1 MPGSVKDMIN
11 TLWTKNFTIITLG
24 TVISAIGGVAMGFA
38 LSFVV
43 FDNTGSTLMMALFAA
58 ASSLPGVI
66 LPVLISP
73 YLDNFRRKPVIVGLD
88 YLSAVIYL
96 LFGLYL
102 LKHSFSLPLY
112 LLFSL
117 LCGSIGSVYN
127 LAYESLYPNLIPD
140 GFAQKGYTIS
150 GMLYPTVTMVMTPV
164 ASILY
169 TRLGLGVL
177 CLGEGLL
184 LAAAATVETQ
194 IRVEEHTKPG
204 GKFSFG
210 DYLGDFKEGFRY
222 LKKEKGLL
230 RIYGYMPITQG
241 ISQATEPLIRAWF
254 RTAPGLNLTMYALF
268 TTAEFIGRTVGGLIH
283 YKVEIPP
290 EKRFSLAYLV
300 YVTYNIMDTVLL
312 WLGFPLMLLNRGIC
326 GFLGINSATLR
337 ASSVQNYLPDNMRAK
352 VNAVFNML
360 YALVP
365 TLLTLAVGALG
376 EVMDYRLC
384 VTLVSAAGL
393 LPCYLIMWRGREDVK
408 KVYNRKY

>member
-1 MPGSVKDMIN
+1 MIN

>member
-1 MPGSVKDMIN
+1 MKN

-58 ASSLPGVI
+58 ASSLPGII
-66 LPVLISP
+66 LPVLLAP

-117 LCGSIGSVYN
+117 ACGSIGSVYN
-127 LAYESLYPNLIPD
+127 LAYESLYPNLIPE
-140 GFAQKGYTIS
+140 GFAQKGYTVS

-177 CLGEGLL
+177 CIGEGLL
-184 LAAAATVETQ
+184 LAAAASVETQ
-194 IRVEEHTKPG
+194 IRVEEHAKPG
-204 GKFSFG
+204 GKFSFS
-210 DYLGDFKEGFRY
+210 DYIGDFKEGFRY

-268 TTAEFIGRTVGGLIH
+268 TTAEFIGRSIGGLVH
-283 YKVEIPP
+283 YKFEIPP

-312 WLGFPLMLLNRGIC
+312 WLGFPLMMVNRGIC

-376 EVMDYRLC
+376 EMMDYRLC

>member
-1 MPGSVKDMIN
+1 MKN

-58 ASSLPGVI
+58 ASSLPGII
-66 LPVLISP
+66 LPVLLSP

-117 LCGSIGSVYN
+117 ACGSIGSVYN
-127 LAYESLYPNLIPD
+127 LAYESLYPNLIPE
-140 GFAQKGYTIS
+140 GFAQKGYTVS

-184 LAAAATVETQ
+184 LAAAASVETQ
-194 IRVEEHTKPG
+194 IKVEEHTKPG
-204 GKFSFG
+204 GKFSFS
-210 DYLGDFKEGFRY
+210 DYIGDFKEGFRY

-241 ISQATEPLIRAWF
+241 ISQATGPLIRAWF

-268 TTAEFIGRTVGGLIH
+268 TTAEFIGRSIGGLVH
-283 YKVEIPP
+283 YKFEIPP

-312 WLGFPLMLLNRGIC
+312 WLGFPLMLVNRGIC

-376 EVMDYRLC
+376 EMMDYRLC

>member
-1 MPGSVKDMIN
+1 MQN

-140 GFAQKGYTIS
+140 GFAQKGYTVS

-169 TRLGLGVL
+169 TQLGLGVL

-184 LAAAATVETQ
+184 LAAAASVETQ
-194 IRVEEHTKPG
+194 IHVEEHIKPG
-204 GKFSFG
+204 GKFSFH
-210 DYLGDFKEGFRY
+210 DYIRDFREGFRY

-268 TTAEFIGRTVGGLIH
+268 TTAEFIGRTVGGLVH
-283 YKVEIPP
+283 YKFEIPP

-312 WLGFPLMLLNRGIC
+312 WLGFPLMLVNRGVC

-408 KVYNRKY
+408 KVYNHKY

>member
-1 MPGSVKDMIN
+1 MKN

-58 ASSLPGVI
+58 ASSLPGII
-66 LPVLISP
+66 LPVLLSP

-117 LCGSIGSVYN
+117 ACGSIGSVYN
-127 LAYESLYPNLIPD
+127 LAYESLYPNLIPE
-140 GFAQKGYTIS
+140 GFAQKGYTVS

-177 CLGEGLL
+177 CIGEGLL
-184 LAAAATVETQ
+184 LAAAASVETQ

-204 GKFSFG
+204 GKFSFS
-210 DYLGDFKEGFRY
+210 DYIGDFKEGFRY

-268 TTAEFIGRTVGGLIH
+268 TTAEFIGRSIGGLVH
-283 YKVEIPP
+283 YKFEIPP

-376 EVMDYRLC
+376 EMMDYRLC

>member
-1 MPGSVKDMIN
+1 MKN

-58 ASSLPGVI
+58 ASSLPGII
-66 LPVLISP
+66 LPVLLSP

-117 LCGSIGSVYN
+117 ACGSIGSVYN
-127 LAYESLYPNLIPD
+127 LAYESLYPNLIPE
-140 GFAQKGYTIS
+140 GFAQKGYTVS

-177 CLGEGLL
+177 CIGEGLL
-184 LAAAATVETQ
+184 LAAAASVETQ
-194 IRVEEHTKPG
+194 IRVEEHAKPG
-204 GKFSFG
+204 GKFSFS
-210 DYLGDFKEGFRY
+210 DYIGDFKEGFRY

-268 TTAEFIGRTVGGLIH
+268 TTAEFIGRSIGGLVH
-283 YKVEIPP
+283 YKFEIPP

-312 WLGFPLMLLNRGIC
+312 WLGFPLMMVNRGIC

-376 EVMDYRLC
+376 EMMDYRLC

>member
-1 MPGSVKDMIN
+1 MQN
-11 TLWTKNFTIITLG
+11 TLWTKNFTIINLG

-127 LAYESLYPNLIPD
+127 LAYESLYPNLIPN
-140 GFAQKGYTIS
+140 GFAQKGYTVS

-169 TRLGLGVL
+169 TQLGLGVL

-184 LAAAATVETQ
+184 LAAAASVETQ
-194 IRVEEHTKPG
+194 INVEEHIKPG
-204 GKFSFG
+204 GKFSFH
-210 DYLGDFKEGFRY
+210 DYIRDFREGFRY

-241 ISQATEPLIRAWF
+241 VSQATEPLIRAWF

-268 TTAEFIGRTVGGLIH
+268 TTAEFIGRTVGGLVH
-283 YKVEIPP
+283 YKFEIPP

-312 WLGFPLMLLNRGIC
+312 WLGFPLMLVNRGVC

>member
-1 MPGSVKDMIN
+1 MKN

-43 FDNTGSTLMMALFAA
+43 FDHTGSTLMMALFAA
-58 ASSLPGVI
+58 ASSLPGII
-66 LPVLISP
+66 LPVLLSP

-117 LCGSIGSVYN
+117 ACGSIGSVYN
-127 LAYESLYPNLIPD
+127 LAYESLYPNLIPE
-140 GFAQKGYTIS
+140 GFAQKGYTVS

-184 LAAAATVETQ
+184 LAAAASVETQ
-194 IRVEEHTKPG
+194 IKVEEHTKPG
-204 GKFSFG
+204 GKFSFS
-210 DYLGDFKEGFRY
+210 DYIGDFKEGFRY

-268 TTAEFIGRTVGGLIH
+268 TTAEFIGRSIGGLVH
-283 YKVEIPP
+283 YKFEIPP

-312 WLGFPLMLLNRGIC
+312 WLGFPLMLVNRGIC

-376 EVMDYRLC
+376 EMMDYRLC

>member
-1 MPGSVKDMIN
+1 MKN

-43 FDNTGSTLMMALFAA
+43 FDNTGSTMMMALFAA
-58 ASSLPGVI
+58 ASSLPGII
-66 LPVLISP
+66 LPVLLSP

-127 LAYESLYPNLIPD
+127 LAYESLYPNLIPE

-283 YKVEIPP
+283 YKVQIPP

-408 KVYNRKY
+408 KVYNCKY

>member
-1 MPGSVKDMIN
+1 MKN

-58 ASSLPGVI
+58 ASSLPGII
-66 LPVLISP
+66 LPVLLSP

-96 LFGLYL
+96 LFGSYL

-117 LCGSIGSVYN
+117 ACGSIGSVYN
-127 LAYESLYPNLIPD
+127 LAYDSLYPNLIPE
-140 GFAQKGYTIS
+140 GFAQRGYTVS

-177 CLGEGLL
+177 CIGEGLL
-184 LAAAATVETQ
+184 LAAAASVETQ
-194 IRVEEHTKPG
+194 IKVEEYTKPG

-210 DYLGDFKEGFRY
+210 DYIGDFKEGFRY

-268 TTAEFIGRTVGGLIH
+268 TTAEFIGRSIGGLVH
-283 YKVEIPP
+283 YKFEIPP

-312 WLGFPLMLLNRGIC
+312 WLGFPLMLVNRGIC

-376 EVMDYRLC
+376 EMMDYRLC

>member
-1 MPGSVKDMIN
+1 MKN

-43 FDNTGSTLMMALFAA
+43 FDNTGSTLMMSLFAA
-58 ASSLPGVI
+58 ASSLPGII
-66 LPVLISP
+66 LPVLLSP

-96 LFGLYL
+96 LFGSYL
-102 LKHSFSLPLY
+102 LKHTFSLPLY

-117 LCGSIGSVYN
+117 ACGSIGSVYN
-127 LAYESLYPNLIPD
+127 LAYESLYPNLIPE
-140 GFAQKGYTIS
+140 GFAQKGYTVS

-177 CLGEGLL
+177 CIGEGLL
-184 LAAAATVETQ
+184 LAAAASVETQ

-204 GKFSFG
+204 GKFSFS
-210 DYLGDFKEGFRY
+210 DYIGDFKEGFRY

-268 TTAEFIGRTVGGLIH
+268 TTAEFIGRSIGGLVH
-283 YKVEIPP
+283 YKFEIPP

-312 WLGFPLMLLNRGIC
+312 WLGFPLMLVNRGIC

-376 EVMDYRLC
+376 EMMDYRLC

-393 LPCYLIMWRGREDVK
+393 LPCYLIMWRGRGDVK

>member
-1 MPGSVKDMIN
+1 MKN

-58 ASSLPGVI
+58 ASSLPGII
-66 LPVLISP
+66 LPVLLSP

-117 LCGSIGSVYN
+117 ACGSIGSVYN
-127 LAYESLYPNLIPD
+127 LAYESLYPNLIPE
-140 GFAQKGYTIS
+140 GFAQRGYTVS

-177 CLGEGLL
+177 CIGEGLL
-184 LAAAATVETQ
+184 LAAAASVETQ
-194 IRVEEHTKPG
+194 IKVEEHTKPG
-204 GKFSFG
+204 GKFSFS
-210 DYLGDFKEGFRY
+210 DYIGDFKEGFRY

-241 ISQATEPLIRAWF
+241 ISQASEPLIRAWF

-268 TTAEFIGRTVGGLIH
+268 TTAEFIGRSIGGLVH
-283 YKVEIPP
+283 YKFEIPP

-312 WLGFPLMLLNRGIC
+312 WLGFPLMLINRGIC

-376 EVMDYRLC
+376 EMMDYRLC

-408 KVYNRKY
+408 KVYNCKY

>member
-1 MPGSVKDMIN
+1 MKN

-24 TVISAIGGVAMGFA
+24 TVISAVGGVAMGFA

-43 FDNTGSTLMMALFAA
+43 FDHTGSTLMMALFAA
-58 ASSLPGVI
+58 ASSLPGII
-66 LPVLISP
+66 LPVLLSP

-96 LFGLYL
+96 QFGLYL

-127 LAYESLYPNLIPD
+127 LAYESLYPNLIPE

-169 TRLGLGVL
+169 TRLGLGIL

-283 YKVEIPP
+283 YKVQIPP

>member
-1 MPGSVKDMIN
+1 MKS

-24 TVISAIGGVAMGFA
+24 TVISAIGGVAMSFA

-43 FDNTGSTLMMALFAA
+43 FDNTGSTLLMALFAA
-58 ASSLPGVI
+58 ASSLPQI
-66 LPVLISP
+66 LLPVLLSP

-88 YLSAVIYL
+88 YLSAGIYL

-102 LKHSFSLPLY
+102 LRHEFSLALY

-117 LCGSIGSVYN
+117 LCSSIGSVYN
-127 LAYESLYPNLIPD
+127 LAYNSLYPNLIPE
-140 GFAQKGYTIS
+140 GFAQKGYTVS

-169 TRLGLGVL
+169 TKLGLGVL
-177 CLGEGLL
+177 CVGEGLL
-184 LAAAATVETQ
+184 LAAAATVETR
-194 IRVEEHTKPG
+194 IKVEERVKHG
-204 GKFSFG
+204 AKFSFQ
-210 DYLGDFKEGFRY
+210 DYVQDFKEGFRY

-254 RTAPGLNLTMYALF
+254 RTAPGLDITMYALF
-268 TTAEFIGRTVGGLIH
+268 TTAQFIGRTIGGLIH
-283 YKVEIPP
+283 YKFEIPP
-290 EKRFSLAYLV
+290 EKRFSLSYLV
-300 YVTYNIMDTVLL
+300 YVTYNLMDTALL
-312 WLGFPLMLLNRGIC
+312 WLGFPLMLVNRSIC

-337 ASSVQNYLPDNMRAK
+337 ESSVQNYLPDNMRAK
-352 VNAVFNML
+352 INAVFNAL

-365 TLLTLAVGALG
+365 TVLTVAVGALG

-384 VTLVSAAGL
+384 VSLVSFAGL

>member
-1 MPGSVKDMIN
+1 MKN

-58 ASSLPGVI
+58 ASSLPGII
-66 LPVLISP
+66 LPVLLSP

-117 LCGSIGSVYN
+117 ACGSIGSVYN
-127 LAYESLYPNLIPD
+127 LAYESLYPNLIPE
-140 GFAQKGYTIS
+140 GFAQRGYTVS

-177 CLGEGLL
+177 CIGEGLL
-184 LAAAATVETQ
+184 LAAAASVETQ
-194 IRVEEHTKPG
+194 IKVEEHTKPG
-204 GKFSFG
+204 GKFSFS
-210 DYLGDFKEGFRY
+210 DYIGDFKEGFRY

-268 TTAEFIGRTVGGLIH
+268 TTAEFIGRTIGGLVH
-283 YKVEIPP
+283 YKFEIPP

-312 WLGFPLMLLNRGIC
+312 WLGFPLMLINRGIC

-376 EVMDYRLC
+376 EMMDYRLC

>member
-1 MPGSVKDMIN
+1 MKN

-58 ASSLPGVI
+58 ASSLPGII
-66 LPVLISP
+66 LPVLLSP

-117 LCGSIGSVYN
+117 ACGSIGSVYN
-127 LAYESLYPNLIPD
+127 LAYDSLYPNLIPE
-140 GFAQKGYTIS
+140 GFAQKGYTVS

-177 CLGEGLL
+177 CIGEGLL
-184 LAAAATVETQ
+184 LAAAASVETR
-194 IRVEEHTKPG
+194 IKVEEYTKPG
-204 GKFSFG
+204 GKFSFR
-210 DYLGDFKEGFRY
+210 DYIGDFKEGFRY

-268 TTAEFIGRTVGGLIH
+268 TTAEFIGRTIGGLVH
-283 YKVEIPP
+283 YKFEIPP

-312 WLGFPLMLLNRGIC
+312 WLGFPLMLVNRGIC

-408 KVYNRKY
+408 EVYNRKY

>member
-1 MPGSVKDMIN
+1 MKN

-58 ASSLPGVI
+58 ASSLPGII
-66 LPVLISP
+66 LPVLLSP

-117 LCGSIGSVYN
+117 ACGSIGSVYN
-127 LAYESLYPNLIPD
+127 LAYESLYPNLIPE
-140 GFAQKGYTIS
+140 GFAQKGYTVS

-177 CLGEGLL
+177 CIGEGLL
-184 LAAAATVETQ
+184 LAAAASVETQ
-194 IRVEEHTKPG
+194 IKVEEHTKPG

-210 DYLGDFKEGFRY
+210 DYIGDFKEGFRY

-268 TTAEFIGRTVGGLIH
+268 TTAEFIGRTIGGLVH
-283 YKVEIPP
+283 YKFEIPP

-312 WLGFPLMLLNRGIC
+312 WLGFPLMLVNRGIC

-376 EVMDYRLC
+376 EMMDYRLC

>member
-1 MPGSVKDMIN
+1 MKN

-24 TVISAIGGVAMGFA
+24 TVISAIGGVAMSFA

-58 ASSLPGVI
+58 ASSLPGII
-66 LPVLISP
+66 LPVLLSP

-117 LCGSIGSVYN
+117 ACGSIGSVYN
-127 LAYESLYPNLIPD
+127 LAYESLYPNLIPE
-140 GFAQKGYTIS
+140 GFAQKGYTVS

-177 CLGEGLL
+177 CIGEGLL
-184 LAAAATVETQ
+184 LAAAASVETQ

-210 DYLGDFKEGFRY
+210 DYIGDFKEGFRY

-268 TTAEFIGRTVGGLIH
+268 TTAEFIGRSIGGLVH
-283 YKVEIPP
+283 YKFEIPP

-312 WLGFPLMLLNRGIC
+312 WLGFPLMLVNRGIC

-376 EVMDYRLC
+376 EMMDYRLC

>member
-1 MPGSVKDMIN
+1 MKN

-58 ASSLPGVI
+58 ASSLPGII
-66 LPVLISP
+66 LPVLLSP

-102 LKHSFSLPLY
+102 LKHTFSLSLY

-117 LCGSIGSVYN
+117 ACGSIGSVYN
-127 LAYESLYPNLIPD
+127 LAYDSLYPNLIPE
-140 GFAQKGYTIS
+140 GFAQKGYTVS

-177 CLGEGLL
+177 CIGEGLL
-184 LAAAATVETQ
+184 LAAAASVETR
-194 IRVEEHTKPG
+194 IKVEEYTKPG

-210 DYLGDFKEGFRY
+210 DYIGDFKEGFRY

-268 TTAEFIGRTVGGLIH
+268 TTAEFIGRTIGGLVH
-283 YKVEIPP
+283 YKFEIPP

-312 WLGFPLMLLNRGIC
+312 WLGFPLMLVNRGIC

-337 ASSVQNYLPDNMRAK
+337 ASSVQNYLPTICGPR
-352 VNAVFNML
+352 
-360 YALVP
+360 
-365 TLLTLAVGALG
+365 
-376 EVMDYRLC
+376 
-384 VTLVSAAGL
+384 
-393 LPCYLIMWRGREDVK
+393 
-408 KVYNRKY
+408 

>member
-1 MPGSVKDMIN
+1 MKN

-58 ASSLPGVI
+58 ASSLPGII
-66 LPVLISP
+66 LPVLLSP

-117 LCGSIGSVYN
+117 ACGSIGSVYN
-127 LAYESLYPNLIPD
+127 LAYESLYPNLIPE
-140 GFAQKGYTIS
+140 GFAQKGYTVS

-177 CLGEGLL
+177 CIGEGLL
-184 LAAAATVETQ
+184 LAAAASVETQ

-204 GKFSFG
+204 EKFSFG
-210 DYLGDFKEGFRY
+210 DYIGDFKEGFRY

-268 TTAEFIGRTVGGLIH
+268 TTAEFIGRTIGGLVH
-283 YKVEIPP
+283 YKFEIPP

-312 WLGFPLMLLNRGIC
+312 WLGFPLMLVNRGIC

>member
-1 MPGSVKDMIN
+1 MKN

-43 FDNTGSTLMMALFAA
+43 FDHTGSTLMMALFAA
-58 ASSLPGVI
+58 ASSLPGII
-66 LPVLISP
+66 LPVLLSP

-117 LCGSIGSVYN
+117 ACGSIGSVYN
-127 LAYESLYPNLIPD
+127 LAYESLYPNLIPE
-140 GFAQKGYTIS
+140 GFAQKGYTVS

-184 LAAAATVETQ
+184 LAAAASVETQ
-194 IRVEEHTKPG
+194 IKVEEHTKPG
-204 GKFSFG
+204 GKFSFS
-210 DYLGDFKEGFRY
+210 DYIGDFKEGFRY

-268 TTAEFIGRTVGGLIH
+268 TTAEFIGRSIGGLVH
-283 YKVEIPP
+283 YKFEIPP
-290 EKRFSLAYLV
+290 ETRCSLAYLV

-312 WLGFPLMLLNRGIC
+312 WLGFPLMLVNRGIC

-376 EVMDYRLC
+376 EMMDYRLC

>member
-1 MPGSVKDMIN
+1 MKN

-58 ASSLPGVI
+58 ASSLPGII
-66 LPVLISP
+66 LPVLLSP

-88 YLSAVIYL
+88 YLSAVLYL

-102 LKHSFSLPLY
+102 LKHTFSLPLY

-117 LCGSIGSVYN
+117 ACGSIGSVYN
-127 LAYESLYPNLIPD
+127 LAYESLYPNLIPE
-140 GFAQKGYTIS
+140 GFAQKGYTVS

-184 LAAAATVETQ
+184 LAAAASVETQ

-204 GKFSFG
+204 GKFSFS
-210 DYLGDFKEGFRY
+210 DYIGDFKEGFRY

-268 TTAEFIGRTVGGLIH
+268 TTAEFIGRSIGGLVH
-283 YKVEIPP
+283 YKFEIPP

-312 WLGFPLMLLNRGIC
+312 WLGFPLMLVNRGIC

>member
-1 MPGSVKDMIN
+1 MKN

-24 TVISAIGGVAMGFA
+24 TVISAVGGVAMGFA

-43 FDNTGSTLMMALFAA
+43 FDNTGSTMMMALFAA
-58 ASSLPGVI
+58 ASSLPGII
-66 LPVLISP
+66 LPVLLSP

-127 LAYESLYPNLIPD
+127 LAYESLYPNLIPE

-184 LAAAATVETQ
+184 LAAAASVETQ

-337 ASSVQNYLPDNMRAK
+337 ESSVQNYLPDNMRAK

>member
-1 MPGSVKDMIN
+1 MKN

-58 ASSLPGVI
+58 ASSLPGII
-66 LPVLISP
+66 LPVLLSP

-102 LKHSFSLPLY
+102 LEHSFSLPLY

-117 LCGSIGSVYN
+117 ACGSIGSVYN
-127 LAYESLYPNLIPD
+127 LAYDSLYPNLIPE
-140 GFAQKGYTIS
+140 GFAQKGYTVS

-177 CLGEGLL
+177 CIGEGLL
-184 LAAAATVETQ
+184 LAAAASVETQ
-194 IRVEEHTKPG
+194 IKVEEYTKPG

-210 DYLGDFKEGFRY
+210 DYIGDFKEGFRY

-268 TTAEFIGRTVGGLIH
+268 TTAEFIGRTIGGLVH
-283 YKVEIPP
+283 YKFEIPP

-312 WLGFPLMLLNRGIC
+312 WLGFPLMLVNRGIC

>member
-1 MPGSVKDMIN
+1 MQN

-140 GFAQKGYTIS
+140 GFAQKGYTVS

-169 TRLGLGVL
+169 VKLGLGIL
-177 CLGEGLL
+177 CIGEGLL
-184 LAAAATVETQ
+184 LAAAASVETQ
-194 IRVEEHTKPG
+194 INVEEHIKPG
-204 GKFSFG
+204 GKFSFH
-210 DYLGDFKEGFRY
+210 DYIRDFREGFRY

-241 ISQATEPLIRAWF
+241 VSQATEPLIRAWF

-268 TTAEFIGRTVGGLIH
+268 TTAEFIGRTVGGLVH
-283 YKVEIPP
+283 YKFEIPP

-312 WLGFPLMLLNRGIC
+312 WLGFPLMLVNRGVC

>member
-1 MPGSVKDMIN
+1 MKN

-24 TVISAIGGVAMGFA
+24 TVISAVGGVAMGFA

-43 FDNTGSTLMMALFAA
+43 FDNTGSTMMMALFAA
-58 ASSLPGVI
+58 ASSLPGII
-66 LPVLISP
+66 LPVLLSP

-127 LAYESLYPNLIPD
+127 LAYESLYPNLIPE

-169 TRLGLGVL
+169 TRLGLGIL

-283 YKVEIPP
+283 YKVQIPP